1 MVCTR
6 DGVVQR
12 TGQTSVGRNGRLMS
26 LVSVVAAFYSYISE
40 TVVKNS
46 LLLFVVTV
54 DCAKCCGLLLSYN
67 FE

>member
-1 MVCTR
+1 
-6 DGVVQR
+6 
-12 TGQTSVGRNGRLMS
+12 MS

-54 DCAKCCGLLLSYN
+54 DCAKCCALLLSYN
-67 FE
+67 FEWNS